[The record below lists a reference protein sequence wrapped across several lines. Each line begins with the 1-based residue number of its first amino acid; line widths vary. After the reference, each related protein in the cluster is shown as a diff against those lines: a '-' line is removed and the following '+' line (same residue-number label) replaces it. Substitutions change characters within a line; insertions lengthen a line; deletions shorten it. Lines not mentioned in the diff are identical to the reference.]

1 MRCCV
6 PLRQMPPA
14 PSSPEWQAKREARRQ
29 VLAGVR
35 ARRRKRTQSRRI
47 PQGTGKG

>member
-6 PLRQMPPA
+6 PPRQVPPA
-14 PSSPEWQAKREARRQ
+14 PSPEWRAKREARRQ

-35 ARRRKRTQSRRI
+35 ARRHAIQVRRDEKR
-47 PQGTGKG
+47 TGKG